1 MLFNSL
7 EFLLIYLPLTL
18 LGWFFISKK
27 ELKLTWIIVL
37 SLVFYG
43 YWNWR
48 YVGLLLLSIVIDF
61 YCGNRILST
70 LNTNKSASKKWMYV
84 SIGAN
89 LFILGFFKYTDLI
102 LSSFNEFLPQ
112 SSHIELFNLLL
123 PVGISFYTFQSMS
136 YSIDLY
142 RGDAPRAKS
151 FLNFGAYVT
160 MFPQMI
166 AGPIVRYKTIVN
178 QINYIPKGIDWERF
192 HKGLF
197 YFGIGLMR
205 KVFLADTFAKVADP
219 FFETFNYFDHSFFIS
234 WAGLLAYALQIF
246 FDFSAY
252 SEMAIGLGLMLGFN
266 FPINFNSPYKARSF
280 SDFWRRWHITLST
293 FLRDNLY
300 IPMGG
305 NRKGKKKMYLFLL
318 ITMLLGGLWHGAS
331 WLFLIWGALHGTY
344 LAIERLILGTKI
356 KKSFF
361 YQLLVFIMVCVAW
374 VFFRSPDMATAIGI
388 LKSCFMLNGVENLSP
403 VNEIAGWKILPGFTD
418 YIPFKHFAFLAF
430 GLLIVFL
437 FPNTNN
443 LLEER
448 KIQLRKGAGIMISIL
463 LILGLLLSFK
473 NSPFIY
479 FQF

>member
-1 MLFNSL
+1 
-7 EFLLIYLPLTL
+7 
-18 LGWFFISKK
+18 
-27 ELKLTWIIVL
+27 
-37 SLVFYG
+37 
-43 YWNWR
+43 
-48 YVGLLLLSIVIDF
+48 
-61 YCGNRILST
+61 
-70 LNTNKSASKKWMYV
+70 
-84 SIGAN
+84 
-89 LFILGFFKYTDLI
+89 
-102 LSSFNEFLPQ
+102 
-112 SSHIELFNLLL
+112 
-123 PVGISFYTFQSMS
+123 
-136 YSIDLY
+136 
-142 RGDAPRAKS
+142 
-151 FLNFGAYVT
+151 
-160 MFPQMI
+160 
-166 AGPIVRYKTIVN
+166 
-178 QINYIPKGIDWERF
+178 
-192 HKGLF
+192 
-197 YFGIGLMR
+197 
-205 KVFLADTFAKVADP
+205 
-219 FFETFNYFDHSFFIS
+219 
-234 WAGLLAYALQIF
+234 
-246 FDFSAY
+246 
-252 SEMAIGLGLMLGFN
+252 
-266 FPINFNSPYKARSF
+266 SF

-356 KKSFF
+356 KKSFL

-448 KIQLRKGAGIMISIL
+448 KIQLRKGAGIMI
-463 LILGLLLSFK
+463 
-473 NSPFIY
+473 
-479 FQF
+479 